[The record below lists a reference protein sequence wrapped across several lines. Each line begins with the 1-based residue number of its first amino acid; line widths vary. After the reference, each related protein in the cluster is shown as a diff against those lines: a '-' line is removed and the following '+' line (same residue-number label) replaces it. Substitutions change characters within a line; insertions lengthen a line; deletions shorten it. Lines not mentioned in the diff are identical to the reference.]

1 MGLRILI
8 ADHQRLTLEAIKQ
21 TLAQEPGFNVVGEAS
36 SGSQALEL
44 ATRARPDVALVE
56 MYMPGSIDGLTCAER
71 MRRSCPDTRV
81 IVISSFAGEEVV
93 QAAFRRGAHAFIS
106 KAVDPRDIVSAIRQ
120 TVQRTVFHPPAQDT
134 ENTVA
139 VEGLTSRQLAVLKMV
154 AAGHS
159 NRVISQRLHLS
170 EHTVKFHLGNIFRTL
185 GINNRTEA
193 ARWANKH
200 GFVNE
205 LPDEEIEP
213 PGEEMTIRKLK
224 GEIAEDLTP
233 PVPGEVV

>member
-8 ADHQRLTLEAIKQ
+8 ADHQRLTLEAMKQ
-21 TLAQEPGFNVVGEAS
+21 ALAQEPGFSVVGEAT

-44 ATRARPDVALVE
+44 ATRSRPDVALVE

-71 MRRSCPDTRV
+71 IRRSCPDTRV
-81 IVISSFAGEEVV
+81 IVISSFAGEDAV

-106 KAVDPRDIVSAIRQ
+106 KAVDPRDIVPAVRQ
-120 TVQRTVFHPPAQDT
+120 TVQRTVFHPPPEDADDRDS
-134 ENTVA
+134 
-139 VEGLTSRQLAVLKMV
+139 VEGLTSRQLSVLKMV

-185 GINNRTEA
+185 GISNRTEA

-200 GFVNE
+200 GLVTE
-205 LPDEEIEP
+205 LPDEEMAPI
-213 PGEEMTIRKLK
+213 GEELTIRKIH
-224 GEIAEDLTP
+224 GELAEDLAP
-233 PVPGEVV
+233 PLPGDLI